1 MRTGS
6 DRGTQVTAAHLMT
19 RGTPRRLDY
28 RFLGA
33 GPVERWWRPVQDWV
47 VLEQP
52 EVIVCGRS
60 LLISGIPSVRRDAIG
75 TAIRYTLVVDDV
87 ERALARSLAAAGLD
101 RAGRARLGGLLD
113 AGFPADWVDAAL
125 GDTAPSDAD
134 VAHRL
139 APALAAF
146 GDDEPAVAQH
156 PVRHRSWVGALDD
169 GEAVAAFLDRVTRLA
184 DGEPGW
190 AFTTSAIASVKG
202 AGDAADALGAPVAV
216 LLADGGPMEVVDLGK
231 AQAGPPRPG
240 IRTMTATPNPS
251 RRRWLVPLAGLVLLV
266 AVLAVVL
273 ITMVIPL

>member
-6 DRGTQVTAAHLMT
+6 DRETPVTDAHLMT

-33 GPVERWWRPVQDWV
+33 GPVQRWWRPVQDWV
-47 VLEQP
+47 ALEQP

-60 LLISGIPSVRRDAIG
+60 LLISGIPSARRDAIG

-87 ERALARSLAAAGLD
+87 EGALARSLAAAGLD

-113 AGFPADWVDAAL
+113 AGFPAEWVDAAL
-125 GDTAPSDAD
+125 GDTAPSDAE
-134 VAHRL
+134 VARRL

-146 GDDEPAVAQH
+146 GVDEPAAAH
-156 PVRHRSWVGALDD
+156 RVRHRSWVGALED
-169 GEAVAAFLDRVTRLA
+169 EQAVAAFLDRVTRLA
-184 DGEPGW
+184 EGEPGW

-216 LLADGGPMEVVDLGK
+216 LLADGGPPEVVDLGK
-231 AQAGPPRPG
+231 AQAGPRPG
-240 IRTMTATPNPS
+240 IRKTTTTTPS
-251 RRRWLVPLAGLVLLV
+251 RRRWLVPLAGVVLLAAIV
-266 AVLAVVL
+266 VVVL
-273 ITMVIPL
+273 IATVLPL

>member
-1 MRTGS
+1 VRTGS
-6 DRGTQVTAAHLMT
+6 DRATPVTAAHLMT

-33 GPVERWWRPVQDWV
+33 GPVQRWWRPVQDWV

-60 LLISGIPSVRRDAIG
+60 LLISGIPSARRDAIG
-75 TAIRYTLVVDDV
+75 TAIRYTLVVEDV
-87 ERALARSLAAAGLD
+87 EGALARSLAAAGLHS
-101 RAGRARLGGLLD
+101 AGRARLGALLD
-113 AGFPADWVDAAL
+113 AGFPAEWVDAAL
-125 GDTAPSDAD
+125 GDTAPSDAE
-134 VAHRL
+134 VARRL

-146 GDDEPAVAQH
+146 GGDEPSAAQH
-156 PVRHRSWVGALDD
+156 RVRHRSWVGALED
-169 GEAVAAFLDRVTRLA
+169 GQAVAAFLDRVTRLA
-184 DGEPGW
+184 EGEPGW

-216 LLADGGPMEVVDLGK
+216 LLADGGPPEVVDLGK
-231 AQAGPPRPG
+231 AQAGPSRPG
-240 IRTMTATPNPS
+240 IRTMTASPRPS

>member
-6 DRGTQVTAAHLMT
+6 DRETQVTAAHLMT

-146 GDDEPAVAQH
+146 GEDAPAVAHH

-184 DGEPGW
+184 EGEPGW

-216 LLADGGPMEVVDLGK
+216 LLADGGPPEVVDLGK
-231 AQAGPPRPG
+231 ARAGPRPG
-240 IRTMTATPNPS
+240 IRTMTTATPS
-251 RRRWLVPLAGLVLLV
+251 RRRWLVPLAGVVLL
-266 AVLAVVL
+266 AAILVVIL
-273 ITMVIPL
+273 IATVFPL

>member
-1 MRTGS
+1 VRTGS
-6 DRGTQVTAAHLMT
+6 DRATPVTAAHLMT

-75 TAIRYTLVVDDV
+75 TAIRYTLVVEDV

-113 AGFPADWVDAAL
+113 AGFPAEWVDAAL

-146 GDDEPAVAQH
+146 GVEEPAAAH
-156 PVRHRSWVGALDD
+156 RPVRHRSWVGALDD
-169 GEAVAAFLDRVTRLA
+169 GQAVAAFLDRVARLA

-202 AGDAADALGAPVAV
+202 AGDAAEALGAPVAV
-216 LLADGGPMEVVDLGK
+216 LLAEGGPMEVVDLGK
-231 AQAGPPRPG
+231 AQAGPRPG
-240 IRTMTATPNPS
+240 IWKTTTTTPS
-251 RRRWLVPLAGLVLLV
+251 RRRWLVPLAGVVLLAAIV
-266 AVLAVVL
+266 VVVL
-273 ITMVIPL
+273 IATVLPL

>member
-1 MRTGS
+1 M
-6 DRGTQVTAAHLMT
+6 
-19 RGTPRRLDY
+19 
-28 RFLGA
+28 
-33 GPVERWWRPVQDWV
+33 
-47 VLEQP
+47 
-52 EVIVCGRS
+52 CGRS

-146 GDDEPAVAQH
+146 GDDEPAVAHH

-169 GEAVAAFLDRVTRLA
+169 GAGRGGLPGPGHAPRRRRAGMGVHHVRDRQREGRGRRRGRARRAGRRAARRRR
-184 DGEPGW
+184 P
-190 AFTTSAIASVKG
+190 
-202 AGDAADALGAPVAV
+202 
-216 LLADGGPMEVVDLGK
+216 DGGR
-231 AQAGPPRPG
+231 RPG
-240 IRTMTATPNPS
+240 KSAGRAATARHPDPDDDRDHDPDPS

-266 AVLAVVL
+266 AILAVVL
-273 ITMVIPL
+273 ITTVIPL